1 MLKQAFG
8 GSRVWRLWKLV
19 WTGSGGPLDWRLWRL
34 RVEADLEA
42 VEAVGAVEAVEAQV
56 ETVEARVEGRR
67 VPRRGTLVRGR

>member
-42 VEAVGAVEAVEAQV
+42 VEAVEAQV
-56 ETVEARVEGRR
+56 ETMEARVEGRR